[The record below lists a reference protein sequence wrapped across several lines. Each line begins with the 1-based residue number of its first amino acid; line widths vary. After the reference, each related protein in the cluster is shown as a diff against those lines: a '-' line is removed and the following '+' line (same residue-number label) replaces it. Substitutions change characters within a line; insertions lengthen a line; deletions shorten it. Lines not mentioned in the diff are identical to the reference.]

1 MGRPG
6 QTDSAIPRN
15 KAIIHAVIPALAF
28 LLGGKTSSYVL
39 LSTGLV
45 MTLSVAL
52 GPRYS
57 LFGII
62 VRKLR
67 SRLGAK
73 PGKVEEAA
81 PHVFA
86 EAVGAA
92 FLLGASAAYA
102 TGRTT
107 LGAGLALIVVAL
119 ATLNAAAGICV
130 GCQAYLL
137 FRRLRGGGVSA

>member
-1 MGRPG
+1 MGRPN
-6 QTDSAIPRN
+6 QVDASIPRN

-28 LLGGKTSSYVL
+28 LIGGKASSYVL

-57 LFGII
+57 LFGLI

-67 SRLGAK
+67 ARLGAA
-73 PGKVEEAA
+73 PGKLEEAA

-107 LGAGLALIVVAL
+107 VGGWLALIVVAL
-119 ATLNAAAGICV
+119 ATLNAAASICV

-137 FRRLRGGGVSA
+137 LRRLRGGRVSA